1 MRLSTRHYLVVAV
14 VVTAG
19 LWRAVRRVEVVG
31 DSMLPAL
38 RPGDRLLVLRPAR
51 ARPGAIVA
59 VTDPRLASRT
69 MVKRVAARG
78 PKGVT
83 VLGDNAAASTDSRQ
97 LGPLAP
103 AAIRGRAFY
112 RYFPSGRRGRVVAL
126 T

>member
-1 MRLSTRHYLVVAV
+1 MRRSTRHYLVAAAVVAV
-14 VVTAG
+14 AV
-19 LWRAVRRVEVVG
+19 WRPVRRVEVVG

-51 ARPGAIVA
+51 ARPGDVVA

-69 MVKRVAARG
+69 IVKRVAARG
-78 PKGVT
+78 PEGLV
-83 VLGDNAAASTDSRQ
+83 VLGDNAGASTDSRQ

-112 RYFPSGRRGRVVAL
+112 RYFPTARRGRVVAL

>member
-1 MRLSTRHYLVVAV
+1 MRRSTRHYLVAAG
-14 VVTAG
+14 VVTAA
-19 LWRAVRRVEVVG
+19 LWRPVRRVEVVG

-51 ARPGAIVA
+51 ARPGDVVA
-59 VTDPRLASRT
+59 VADPRLASRT

-78 PKGVT
+78 PDGVV

-103 AAIRGRAFY
+103 AAIRGRVFY
-112 RYFPSGRRGRVVAL
+112 RYFPTGRRGRVV
-126 T
+126 TWR

>member
-1 MRLSTRHYLVVAV
+1 MRRSTRHYLVAAG
-14 VVTAG
+14 VVTAA
-19 LWRAVRRVEVVG
+19 LWRSVRRVEVVG

-51 ARPGAIVA
+51 ASPGDVVA

-69 MVKRVAARG
+69 MVKRVAAQG
-78 PKGVT
+78 PEGVT

-112 RYFPSGRRGRVVAL
+112 RYFPSGRRGRVVAWK
-126 T
+126 